1 MRQTTTTEFTKNFG
15 LWREIVQREPVAV
28 LSHGRTTGYFI
39 STLEFEELQRL
50 KALSGRSRG
59 IEDLSEKEI
68 DEMMAIRMSP
78 EYDYL
83 NSLLK
88 DK

>member
-15 LWREIVQREPVAV
+15 QWREVVQREPVAV

-39 STLEFEELQRL
+39 STLEFDELQRL

-68 DEMMAIRMSP
+68 DEMMATRMPP
-78 EYDYL
+78 EYDHL